1 MVKSSFVLRIKFSPG
16 RQFSASK
23 SASSPSAK
31 TLCVI
36 KMTDIQTISW
46 IFLAT
51 AMATN
56 TKPTGISGISLVAD
70 GINHAVPTQKEL
82 QTSISWLTRRGLII
96 KQGRNYELTSK
107 GKLEY
112 QTASK
117 NTQTIMKIWEN
128 IELNFNSYGNK

>member
-1 MVKSSFVLRIKFSPG
+1 
-16 RQFSASK
+16 
-23 SASSPSAK
+23 
-31 TLCVI
+31 
-36 KMTDIQTISW
+36 MTDIQTISW